1 MVKKIKS
8 KKRKQQILSA
18 AEKVF
23 AENGYQ
29 ETTISAI
36 AKEAKISDAT
46 IYEYF
51 SNKEELL
58 FSIPADRIQQGLET
72 SIYKYIYGAGNK
84 LRTYLAITLGTYQ
97 ANPQWASVVML
108 ILKQNRNFLK
118 TDTYQ
123 MFRES
128 TRTLIKIIEEGIA
141 SGEFRSDIDPYLV
154 RSLILGFIEHTV
166 IRALLIERKEDLLEY
181 VKPMVDIIVRGL
193 EKDTGID
200 GYNFR
205 VIMEPNPGKTGSN
218 D

>member
-1 MVKKIKS
+1 MPKKIKS

-72 SIYKYIYGAGNK
+72 GIYKYIYGAGNK

-166 IRALLIERKEDLLEY
+166 IRSLLIERKEDLLEY
-181 VKPMVDIIVRGL
+181 VRPIVDIIVRGL

-205 VIMEPNPGKTGSN
+205 VIMEPNPGKTESN